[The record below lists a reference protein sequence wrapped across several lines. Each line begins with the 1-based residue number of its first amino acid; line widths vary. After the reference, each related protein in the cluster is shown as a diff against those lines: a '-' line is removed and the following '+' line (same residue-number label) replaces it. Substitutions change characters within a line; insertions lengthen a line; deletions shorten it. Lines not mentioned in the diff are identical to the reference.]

1 MEFFLSLLFLF
12 PIFMAAVVIH
22 EVSHGWVA
30 LWLGDDTAL
39 RAGRLTLNPLKH
51 IDPLG
56 TIALP
61 LLLVFLRSPFV
72 FGWAKPV
79 PVQFL
84 NLRNPKRDM
93 IWVGAAGPLSNFLLA
108 GISAWALR
116 QMSPILPEL
125 IEALLRFFILVNLV
139 LGTFNLFP
147 IPPLDGSRVLT
158 GLLPASLARVLD
170 ALEPWGM
177 FLVLIAL
184 YLGVMDKFL
193 WPMVTFLFE
202 RLGI

>member
-158 GLLPASLARVLD
+158 GLLPASLSMVLD
-170 ALEPWGM
+170 AL
-177 FLVLIAL
+177 
-184 YLGVMDKFL
+184 
-193 WPMVTFLFE
+193 
-202 RLGI
+202 